1 MRKPGKKKNLVRSR
15 EGLYVFVVYKDGKST
30 HEQDEGSKTCI
41 IKDMD
46 NKR

>member
-1 MRKPGKKKNLVRSR
+1 MRKPGKKKFFVGSR
-15 EGLYVFVVYKDGKST
+15 KGPYVFVVYKDGKGI
-30 HEQDEGSKTCI
+30 HEQDEGNMTYI